1 MVEWRSRPASKT
13 ASDGALLT
21 SRRGEIFG
29 VGGMGIAPPKHSI
42 PSFAPYTQNF
52 SSSYLS
58 KGNEPFAVY
67 AGHTGTRN
75 VLSLDLPDDSPM
87 AGIECVDDGL
97 NMGLGISGVFFII
110 RSGTAERGHTNAH
123 PRASTSQL

>member
-1 MVEWRSRPASKT
+1 MEEPPRLENRERWSTSHLSEGRDFRRGRHGYRPAQ
-13 ASDGALLT
+13 ALNSFIRPVHAKFFIIL
-21 SRRGEIFG
+21 
-29 VGGMGIAPPKHSI
+29 SI
-42 PSFAPYTQNF
+42 
-52 SSSYLS
+52 

-67 AGHTGTRN
+67 AGYTGTRN
-75 VLSLDLPDDSPM
+75 VLSLNLPDDSPI